1 MSISNLFGIVGS
13 VLSVLV
19 EVLLTAVFIYISVSI
34 VLFIVDAIRAKSQGR
49 KIRTGFKVMFI
60 IAMILLALMIALAIY
75 VILVLLNIFM
85 FGPF

>member
-34 VLFIVDAIRAKSQGR
+34 VLFIVDAIKAKSQSR

>member
-34 VLFIVDAIRAKSQGR
+34 VLFIVDAIKAKSQGR

>member
-19 EVLLTAVFIYISVSI
+19 EVLLTAVFIYISVTI
-34 VLFIVDAIRAKSQGR
+34 VLFIVDAIKAKSQGR